1 MPDTLSRKIYRDL
14 FSDDQ
19 WDLIYSMAGHALD
32 NDDYGW
38 EIEGEVDWAL
48 NGYFKDNITA
58 QTGIK
63 IIYDTP
69 KYSSRIFNLS

>member
-1 MPDTLSRKIYRDL
+1 MDGDDKTLED
-14 FSDDQ
+14 
-19 WDLIYSMAGHALD
+19 ALD

-38 EIEGEVDWAL
+38 EIESEVDWAL

>member
-1 MPDTLSRKIYRDL
+1 LED
-14 FSDDQ
+14 
-19 WDLIYSMAGHALD
+19 ALD

-48 NGYFKDNITA
+48 NGYFKDNITS